1 MALLMWT
8 SRRILKELT
17 DTSLR
22 KKILTAFWRYAEP
35 HSKLLAS
42 HQLAQVLHFRSETLK
57 KMANDKKAELLASR
71 IGAPE
76 FDQFLEMALMNYHTH
91 EKGEMMAA
99 FLDRWS
105 IPHDKGSIEAEEYAR
120 PTAEQVRAAVNE
132 LESQYDRRD
141 IAVYLASAGL
151 LMDEEWRAGVWP
163 VADELAAR

>member
-1 MALLMWT
+1 MWT

-17 DTSLR
+17 DTNLR

-42 HQLAQVLHFRSETLK
+42 HQLAQALHFRDETLR
-57 KMANDKKAELLASR
+57 KMPNEKKAELLASR

-99 FLDRWS
+99 FLDRWG
-105 IPHDKGSIEAEEYAR
+105 IPHESGSIEAEEYER
-120 PTAEQVRAAVNE
+120 PTEEQVRSVVTE
-132 LESQYDRRD
+132 LQSQYDRKE
-141 IAVYLASAGL
+141 IAIYLASAGL
-151 LMDEEWRAGVWP
+151 LMDDGWRAG
-163 VADELAAR
+163 